1 MPVETDV
8 ARHDAQPGDKAG
20 IPRRIEFQQAVKVL
34 VRKSLADMDIAI
46 GRIIV
51 GGSAMA
57 CGLIQ
62 NRAICIK
69 EFHPA
74 FARIRRSEHFEK
86 RRNSAIAHKFPLGRD
101 LTREVYPTYP
111 LQSMR
116 L

>member
-74 FARIRRSEHFEK
+74 FTRIRRSEHFEK
-86 RRNSAIAHKFPLGRD
+86 WRNTPIAHNPPLGRD
-101 LTREVYPTYP
+101 LPREVYSTNP
-111 LQSMR
+111 L
-116 L
+116 